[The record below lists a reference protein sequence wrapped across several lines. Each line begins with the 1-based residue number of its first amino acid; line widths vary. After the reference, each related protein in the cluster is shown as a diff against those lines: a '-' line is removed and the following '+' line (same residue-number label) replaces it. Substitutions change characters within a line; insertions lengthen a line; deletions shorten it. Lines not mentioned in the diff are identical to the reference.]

1 MRARTKEILTFISN
15 FQIPPK
21 AGQGGPM
28 KETRYTLKQL
38 SQEFDMSLR
47 ELRKHIKQGTL
58 NAAKEG
64 RCYWVTASDLE
75 RFVSVTTRPV
85 TRNYLC
91 QYYDACLNRA
101 ALENKVFGCD
111 ECIRFR
117 PAEKQVISPW
127 DLGGMISLWESVFGQ
142 RLSI

>member
-1 MRARTKEILTFISN
+1 MKARTKEILTFISN
-15 FQIPPK
+15 FQSPPA

-117 PAEKQVISPW
+117 QAEKQVISPW
-127 DLGGMISLWESVFGQ
+127 DLGGMISLWESVFGE
-142 RLSI
+142 RLTI

>member
-1 MRARTKEILTFISN
+1 
-15 FQIPPK
+15 
-21 AGQGGPM
+21 M
-28 KETRYTLKQL
+28 KDSRYTLKEL

-58 NAAKEG
+58 NASKEG
-64 RCYWVTASDLE
+64 RCYWVKADDLE
-75 RFVSVTTRPV
+75 RFITATTKPV

-111 ECIRFR
+111 DCARFR
-117 PAEKQVISPW
+117 VAEKQVISSW